1 MFEFTIRP
9 DDADEYK
16 VTATSRDFYVF
27 ERTTKGR
34 SFADVGTNLHMAD
47 MYKLAHLASKR
58 QQLFNGTLDEFASSC
73 DIDFEEEE
81 EPDPTQPEAL
91 A

>member
-1 MFEFTIRP
+1 
-9 DDADEYK
+9 
-16 VTATSRDFYVF
+16 
-27 ERTTKGR
+27 
-34 SFADVGTNLHMAD
+34 MAD